1 MKPCII
7 VCFLWILLTT
17 SNISIVPIK
26 AQSSDN
32 LLIFAASS
40 LTDAFTDL
48 AQEFETSSDIQVTL
62 NLASS
67 STLSA
72 QLSQGAPADIFAS
85 ANLLQIQNLV
95 DDDLI
100 NQASVSIFAE
110 NELVL
115 ITPIDNPADIQ
126 SVEDIAEPDV
136 LLVLGAQSV
145 PIRDYT
151 NILLDNLE
159 LLYKDNFTG
168 NVTENIV
175 SEELNVRQ
183 VVTRVALGEA
193 DAGIVYRTD
202 ITEDIID
209 SVQIIPLPIN
219 SSPRAS
225 YYIAPLIESNNPS
238 LANQFIDFVFSD
250 EGQAILQEWEFCAPE
265 TPYPEITPEPEE
277 TSEPDDIQSTQESC

>member
-225 YYIAPLIESNNPS
+225 YYIAPLVDSNNPS

-265 TPYPEITPEPEE
+265 TLYPEITPEPEE
-277 TSEPDDIQSTQESC
+277 TSEPDDIQPTQDSC